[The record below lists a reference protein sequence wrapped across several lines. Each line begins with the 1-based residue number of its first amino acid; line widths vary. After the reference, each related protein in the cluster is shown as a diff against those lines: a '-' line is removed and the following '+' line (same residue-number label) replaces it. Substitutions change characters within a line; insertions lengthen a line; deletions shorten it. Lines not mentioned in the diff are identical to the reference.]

1 MDWNVVA
8 EIAKN
13 VFVAA
18 LLAGNIGGLAY
29 LLVKRFQTTN

>member
-1 MDWNVVA
+1 MDWNIVG

-13 VFVAA
+13 VVVAA
-18 LLAGNIGGLAY
+18 LLAGNIGGLGY

>member
-1 MDWNVVA
+1 MDWNIVG

-13 VFVAA
+13 VIVAA

-29 LLVKRFQTTN
+29 LLVKRYQTTD